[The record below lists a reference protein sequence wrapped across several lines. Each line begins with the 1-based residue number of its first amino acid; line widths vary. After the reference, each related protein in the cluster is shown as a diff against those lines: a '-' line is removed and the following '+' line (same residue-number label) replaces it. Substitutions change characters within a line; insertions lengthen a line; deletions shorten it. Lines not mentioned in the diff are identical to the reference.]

1 MSKIFDAM
9 AIFPIYGQFMVILP
23 PPTSKKPLKIPPGL
37 GLKLR
42 QLTQKVQNCRTY
54 TVLYISPDKCYTKSD
69 IYYFRP

>member
-42 QLTQKVQNCRTY
+42 
-54 TVLYISPDKCYTKSD
+54 
-69 IYYFRP
+69 